1 MLRASPLRSEWR
13 LLTFGF
19 LMTLFSSPGQT
30 FFIAYFSADLRQQL
44 SLSHAE
50 FSGAYSAA
58 TLLSAF
64 AVVWTGALIDRID
77 LRIFS
82 QITVFGLAAGCVT
95 LALGGNVLTLLLAFF
110 LLRQFGQG
118 LMMMTASTTMVRY
131 ISDAR
136 GTANA
141 LSGMGYRTG
150 EAFLPAII
158 VAAML
163 LFAWQTVLLFVAAL
177 LVFILAPSV
186 LFLLRDHA
194 HRHTQYIDQLSA
206 PDLAAGP
213 LSWTRKE
220 VLKDPR
226 FYLLLPAASSGS
238 LLFTGFI
245 FHQIAL
251 VEYKQWSL
259 QAWGS
264 WFLVY
269 GVTSM
274 LAALLCGRLIDAFSA
289 ERIMPW
295 LPLPLALALF
305 SLAHF
310 SAPWSAGVFL
320 VSMSISNGMLGTA
333 LSPFYAELYGTANI
347 GSIKSATSAIMVLAS
362 ALSPVL
368 IGVCLDSEIS
378 FDVLALYGGW
388 YTIVCVI
395 LAFCAVHVSTAMPE
409 SAEKH

>member
-1 MLRASPLRSEWR
+1 MLKNEWR

-50 FSGAYSAA
+50 FSAVYSAA
-58 TLLSAF
+58 TLLSAV
-64 AVVWTGALIDRID
+64 AVVWTGSLIDRID
-77 LRIFS
+77 LKVFS
-82 QITVFGLAAGCVT
+82 QITVFGLAAGCAT
-95 LALGGNVLTLLLAFF
+95 LALGGNIVTLLFAFF

-118 LMMMTASTTMVRY
+118 LMMMAASATMVRY
-131 ISDAR
+131 IADAR

-163 LFAWQTVLLFVAAL
+163 MFNWQTVLLSVAAVL
-177 LVFILAPSV
+177 ILFLAPAIS
-186 LFLLRDHA
+186 FLLRDHA
-194 HRHTQYIDQLSA
+194 VRHEQYVEQLTAIDS
-206 PDLAAGP
+206 P
-213 LSWTRKE
+213 SESMNWTRKE
-220 VLKDPR
+220 VLKDLR
-226 FYLLLPAASSGS
+226 FYLLLPAVSSGA

-264 WFLVY
+264 WFVVY
-269 GVTSM
+269 GITSM
-274 LAALLCGRLIDAFSA
+274 FAALACGRLIDLFGA
-289 ERIMPW
+289 ERIVPW

-310 SAPWSAGVFL
+310 SAPWSAGLFL
-320 VSMSISNGMLGTA
+320 VLMSISNGMLGTA

-347 GSIKSATSAIMVLAS
+347 GSIKAATSAIMVFAS
-362 ALSPVL
+362 ALSPVVL
-368 IGVCLDSEIS
+368 GICLDREIS
-378 FDVLALYGGW
+378 FDLLALYGGW
-388 YTIVCVI
+388 YTVICVL
-395 LAFCAVHVSTAMPE
+395 LAFCALYIPAVRRE
-409 SAEKH
+409 SVAKT

>member
-1 MLRASPLRSEWR
+1 MLRHEWR

-44 SLSHAE
+44 NLSHAE
-50 FSGAYSAA
+50 FSGVYSAA
-58 TLLSAF
+58 TLLSAV
-64 AVVWTGALIDRID
+64 AVVWTGSLIDRLD
-77 LRIFS
+77 LRVFS
-82 QITVFGLAAGCVT
+82 QITVFGLASGCLT
-95 LALGGNVLTLLLAFF
+95 LALGGNVITLLLAFF

-118 LMMMTASTTMVRY
+118 LMMMAASATMVRY
-131 ISDAR
+131 IADAR
-136 GTANA
+136 GSANA

-163 LFAWQTVLLFVAAL
+163 MFDWQTVLLAVAAVL
-177 LVFILAPSV
+177 ILFLAPAV
-186 LFLLRDHA
+186 LFLLRGHEL
-194 HRHTQYIDQLSA
+194 RHSQYMDQLSKL
-206 PDLAAGP
+206 DSLASS
-213 LSWTRKE
+213 LNWTRKE

-226 FYLLLPAASSGS
+226 FYLLLPAASSGA

-264 WFLVY
+264 WFVVY
-269 GVTSM
+269 GITSM
-274 LAALLCGRLIDAFSA
+274 FSALVCGRLIDLFSA
-289 ERIMPW
+289 QRIVPW

-310 SAPWSAGVFL
+310 SAPWSAGLFL
-320 VSMSISNGMLGTA
+320 VLMSISNGMLGTA
-333 LSPFYAELYGTANI
+333 ISPFYAELYGTANI
-347 GSIKSATSAIMVLAS
+347 GSIKSATSAIMVFAS
-362 ALSPVL
+362 ALSPVVL
-368 IGVCLDSEIS
+368 GICMDREIS
-378 FDVLALYGGW
+378 FDVLALYGAW
-388 YTIVCVI
+388 YTVICVL
-395 LAFCAVHVSTAMPE
+395 LALCAVYIPASKC
-409 SAEKH
+409 EKAVKR

>member
-1 MLRASPLRSEWR
+1 MLRNEWR

-19 LMTLFSSPGQT
+19 LMTLCSSPGQT
-30 FFIAYFSADLRQQL
+30 FFIAYFSADLRQQM
-44 SLSHAE
+44 SLNHAE
-50 FSGAYSAA
+50 FSAVYSAA
-58 TLLSAF
+58 TLLSAL
-64 AVVWTGALIDRID
+64 AVVWTGSLIDRID
-77 LRIFS
+77 LRVFS
-82 QITVFGLAAGCVT
+82 QITVFGLAAGCAT
-95 LALGGNVLTLLLAFF
+95 LALGGNVITLLLAFF

-118 LMMMTASTTMVRY
+118 LMMMAASTTMVRY
-131 ISDAR
+131 IANAR

-150 EAFLPAII
+150 EAFLPGII

-163 LFAWQTVLLFVAAL
+163 MLDWQAVLLVVAAVL
-177 LVFILAPSV
+177 ILFLAPAV
-186 LFLLRDHA
+186 LFLLRGHTI
-194 HRHTQYIDQLSA
+194 RHKRYVKQLSELDA
-206 PDLAAGP
+206 PAMNIN
-213 LSWTRKE
+213 WTRKE

-226 FYLLLPAASSGS
+226 FYLLLPAASSGA

-264 WFLVY
+264 WFVIY
-269 GVTSM
+269 GLTSM
-274 LAALLCGRLIDAFSA
+274 LAALVCGRLIDLFSA
-289 ERIMPW
+289 ERIVPW

-320 VSMSISNGMLGTA
+320 VLMSISNGMLGTA

-347 GSIKSATSAIMVLAS
+347 GSIKSATSAIMVFAS
-362 ALSPVL
+362 ALSPVVL
-368 IGVCLDSEIS
+368 GICLDREIS
-378 FDVLALYGGW
+378 FDVLALYGAW
-388 YTIVCVI
+388 YTVICVL
-395 LAFCAVHVSTAMPE
+395 LALCAVYIPATRREQANKP
-409 SAEKH
+409 